1 MCHENKISRRRGR
14 DLQKTKLVLPLIPS
28 NLSVALK
35 LKANQIIIR
44 SAGWKS
50 SLQKNAS
57 LFSRKSSL
65 DFFISLYFCIVVIC
79 FTLELR
85 RLFQIYGPLI
95 EIEHLLVII
104 LQIGC
109 TQLSSQNQK
118 DKNEADF
125 ETLKEK
131 YLEQFLH

>member
-1 MCHENKISRRRGR
+1 MCHENKISRRRGS

-28 NLSVALK
+28 NLSVVLK
-35 LKANQIIIR
+35 VKANQIIIT

-79 FTLELR
+79 VNSELR